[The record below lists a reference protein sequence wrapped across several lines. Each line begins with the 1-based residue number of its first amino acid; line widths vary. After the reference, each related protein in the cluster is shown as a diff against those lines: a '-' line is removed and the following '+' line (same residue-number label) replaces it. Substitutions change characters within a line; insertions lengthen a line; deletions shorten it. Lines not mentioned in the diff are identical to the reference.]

1 MNRIAARLA
10 ALAAPLI
17 ASAALAQAPSTGS
30 EPALSLSKGQAYPV
44 KAVRVIV
51 PWPAGGTVD
60 GVARVIGPSLA
71 AGLGRPVVVE
81 NKAGAGGSIG
91 EAEAAK
97 APADGH
103 TLLLVFDTHAVNHLL
118 YKNLGYDPFQS
129 FEHISLLVTS
139 PQVLVGATHFAPSTI
154 TELVE
159 FAKANPGIVTY
170 ATVGAGSSNHLNA
183 LLLAN
188 RTGIDMV
195 HVPYKGGA
203 PMMIDLVGGQV
214 NVMFV
219 SAPQAIPQVRGGRI
233 KALAVGAAR
242 RIPQL
247 PDTPTVAETLPGFAA
262 QSWVGMLVPAG
273 TPKEIVARLHGE
285 ATQALAGPE
294 VRGKLAGQ
302 GFDVVGSTPGEFLA
316 FVRAESGKWAKVIR
330 DYQIRVE

>member
-1 MNRIAARLA
+1 MKRTIFSTAALLVSLA
-10 ALAAPLI
+10 AFGQPYPSRPLR
-17 ASAALAQAPSTGS
+17 L
-30 EPALSLSKGQAYPV
+30 
-44 KAVRVIV
+44 IV

-60 GVARVIGPSLA
+60 GVARVIGPKFSE
-71 AGLGRPVVVE
+71 GLGRPVVIE

-91 EAEAAK
+91 EAETAK

-103 TLLLVFDTHAVNHLL
+103 TLLFVFDTHAVNHLL
-118 YKNLGYDPFQS
+118 YKNLGYDPFAS
-129 FEHISLLVTS
+129 FEHVSLLVTS
-139 PQVLVGATHFAPSTI
+139 PQALVAATNFAPSTV
-154 TELVE
+154 TELVG
-159 FAKANPGIVTY
+159 FAKANPGKVTY

-183 LLLAN
+183 LLFAG
-188 RTGIDMV
+188 RTGVEMT

-219 SAPQAIPQVRGGRI
+219 SAPQAIPQVRASRI
-233 KALAVGAAR
+233 KALAIGSWR

-262 QSWVGMLVPAG
+262 QSWVGALVAAG

-285 ATQALAGPE
+285 LTKALADAD

-302 GFDVVGSTPGEFLA
+302 GFDVVGSSPEEFLS
-316 FVRAESGKWAKVIR
+316 FTRAESEKWAKVIR
-330 DYQIRVE
+330 DYGVRVE

>member
-1 MNRIAARLA
+1 MNRIAAGLLA
-10 ALAAPLI
+10 LGMSLPMA
-17 ASAALAQAPSTGS
+17 AALAQTPGK
-30 EPALSLSKGQAYPV
+30 PI
-44 KAVRVIV
+44 RVIV

-60 GVARVIGPSLA
+60 GVARVIGPSFSS
-71 AGLGRPVVVE
+71 GLGRTLVVE

-91 EAEAAK
+91 QAEAAK
-97 APADGH
+97 APADGN
-103 TLLLVFDTHAVNHLL
+103 TVLLVFDTHAVNHLL
-118 YKNLGYDPFQS
+118 YKNLGYDPFKS
-129 FEHISLLVTS
+129 FEHVSLLVTS
-139 PQVLVGATHFAPSTI
+139 PQVLAGATNFAPSTVA
-154 TELVE
+154 ELVAH
-159 FAKANPGIVTY
+159 AKSNPGKVTY

-188 RTGIDMV
+188 RTGIEMT

-219 SAPQAIPQVRGGRI
+219 SAPQAIPQAKAGRI
-233 KALAVGAAR
+233 KALAIGAAH

-247 PDTPTVAETLPGFAA
+247 PGTPTVAETLPGFAA

-273 TPKEIVARLHGE
+273 TPKEIVGRLHAE
-285 ATQALAGPE
+285 AAKTLAGPE

-302 GFDVVGSTPGEFLA
+302 GFEVVGSTPEEFLA
-316 FVRAESGKWAKVIR
+316 FARAESEKWAKVIR